1 MPTVLDLVGG
11 SLWAAVYV
19 LLIKRG
25 FQDRA
30 CGMPVLVLC
39 INFGWEIL
47 ALTLRPVPE
56 ITPTA
61 YLCVPLDAVIFVQC
75 FLYGPAD
82 FRERPLVRRFFRP
95 MLLVTVAY
103 VTAVVFLFETRI
115 HDDYRYYSAYLD
127 NLTMSGLFI
136 AMLLRRGNVRGQ
148 SMYIA
153 LGKMLGTGL
162 ISLELLRT
170 HRDPQPAL
178 LALLAAG
185 SFVLDAVYTGMLYA
199 KLREERIPPW
209 TRF

>member
-1 MPTVLDLVGG
+1 MATVIDIVGG
-11 SLWAAVYV
+11 TMWAVVYA

-25 FQDRA
+25 FQDKA

-39 INFGWEIL
+39 INFGWELL

-75 FLYGPAD
+75 MMYGPDD
-82 FRERPLVRRFFRP
+82 FEAPVIRRFFRP
-95 MLLVTVAY
+95 IVLSTLVY
-103 VTAVVFLFETRI
+103 MTAVVFLFETRF
-115 HDDYRYYSAYLD
+115 HDEFRYASAYLD
-127 NLTMSGLFI
+127 NLTMSALFI

-153 LGKMLGTGL
+153 LCKLVGTAL
-162 ISLELLRT
+162 ISVELLRT
-170 HRDPQPAL
+170 HRDPEPAF

-185 SFVLDAVYTGMLYA
+185 TFVLDVVYSVLLYG
-199 KLREERIPPW
+199 KLREERIPAW
-209 TRF
+209 ARF

>member
-1 MPTVLDLVGG
+1 MPTVIDIVGG
-11 SLWAAVYV
+11 SLWAVVYV

-82 FRERPLVRRFFRP
+82 FQPPLPRRFFRP
-95 MLLVTVAY
+95 MLLVTLAY
-103 VTAVVFLFETRI
+103 MTAVVYLFEVRV
-115 HDDYRYYSAYLD
+115 HDDFRYYSAYLD

-162 ISLELLRT
+162 ISLELLRM
-170 HRDPQPAL
+170 HRDSQPAL

-185 SFVLDAVYTGMLYA
+185 CFVLDAAYSAMLYG
-199 KLREERIPPW
+199 KLREEHIPAW